1 MTLEAWAYL
10 SEIVGAIAVVAS
22 LIYVGIQIRDSNR
35 VNQAN
40 ARHNISEFILQVSL
54 FNAGQADRIAAIQQ
68 KISEG
73 DELTAAEHT
82 FQWWSHMNF
91 MLHAETYFH
100 HYELGLMP
108 DGHWQGYVRYVEG
121 YSIAPGFADFW
132 REVGSAFSQNFCS
145 WMTEIVNRNNGLIST
160 PNENT

>member
-1 MTLEAWAYL
+1 MNLESWAYI

-40 ARHNISEFILQVSL
+40 ARHNISEFVLQVSM
-54 FNAGQADRIAAIQQ
+54 FNAGHADRIAAIQQ

-73 DELTAAEHT
+73 EKLTGAEHT
-82 FQWWSHMNF
+82 FQWWSHMNM
-91 MLHAETYFH
+91 MLHAETYYH

-108 DGHWQGYVRYVEG
+108 DGHWKGYVRYVEG

-132 REVGSAFSQNFCS
+132 KEAGPAFSRNFCN
-145 WMTEIVNRNNGLIST
+145 WMTEVVNRNNDLNLPSHDDA
-160 PNENT
+160 